1 MLRAQGDTDMDVAL
15 VVGTLCVLYIAA
27 IYNRLQ
33 HLLHVVQEKKANVEV
48 GASGRNNVLERLADG
63 SGRAPEHHQLLTQLA
78 VAEQDLLT
86 RRESCNADIRAYNA
100 YRAQIPQILLSR
112 VAGFRRIDFLA
123 PDRTLPTGR
132 SRTEDGA
139 SATVTPMRR

>member
-1 MLRAQGDTDMDVAL
+1 MLPGQGDTDMDMAL
-15 VVGTLCVLYIAA
+15 IVGALFVLYIAA

-33 HLLHVVQEKKANVEV
+33 HLLHVVQERTANVEV
-48 GASGRNNVLERLADG
+48 GALGRNTLLEKLADG
-63 SGRAPEHHQLLTQLA
+63 TGRTPEHHQLLIQLA
-78 VAEQDLLT
+78 GVEQDLLA

-112 VAGFRRIDFLA
+112 IAGFRRIDFLI
-123 PDRTLPTGR
+123 PDRTLSAGR
-132 SRTEDGA
+132 PRTEDGT